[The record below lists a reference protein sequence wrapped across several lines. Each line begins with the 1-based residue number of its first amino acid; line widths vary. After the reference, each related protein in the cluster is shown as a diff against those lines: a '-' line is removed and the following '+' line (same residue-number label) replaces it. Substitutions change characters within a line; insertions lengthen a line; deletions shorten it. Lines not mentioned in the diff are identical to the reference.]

1 MQHSALSYLILPFT
15 FFFFLMNSTLH
26 QCAAEISTKAVQVC
40 AYCSGEL
47 NVYIFI
53 VDGCLS
59 LCLACMH
66 TCTSVVKTLH
76 TSSLLPQS
84 KASPCG
90 LVNSCCH
97 LRSQTFCGFCVC
109 LCAYI
114 ITVCFAQKVESYLP
128 WSNIKNNYF
137 GLS

>member
-59 LCLACMH
+59 LCLACMYICIKDFAH
-66 TCTSVVKTLH
+66 VFTVTTIQSFSMWFGQQLLSPQKPNVLRFLCVFVCVHNHCVLCSESRKLPAVV
-76 TSSLLPQS
+76 Q
-84 KASPCG
+84 
-90 LVNSCCH
+90 
-97 LRSQTFCGFCVC
+97 
-109 LCAYI
+109 Y
-114 ITVCFAQKVESYLP
+114 
-128 WSNIKNNYF
+128 
-137 GLS
+137 